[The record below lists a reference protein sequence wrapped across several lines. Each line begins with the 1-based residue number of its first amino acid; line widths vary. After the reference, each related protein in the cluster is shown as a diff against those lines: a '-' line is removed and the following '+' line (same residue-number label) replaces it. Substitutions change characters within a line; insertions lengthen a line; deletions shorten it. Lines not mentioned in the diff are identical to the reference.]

1 MAGKKKDYEVGYG
14 KPPAHTRFRKGQS
27 GNPSGKPKRV
37 LSEDEILLRELASKV
52 PVTEGGKQRRM
63 SKLEVMLKQQV
74 NLAMKGDPK
83 AVRNVIDAYR
93 KAIQNQA
100 RINDD
105 QGEQPMIVTLVFP
118 EEELRRQQMLEEQ
131 SRDWTDESSDDF

>member
-27 GNPSGKPKRV
+27 GNPSGKPKKV
-37 LSEDEILLRELASKV
+37 LSEGEILLRVLSSKV
-52 PVTEGGKQRRM
+52 PVTEGGRKRRM
-63 SKLEVMLKQQV
+63 SKLEVTLRQQV

-83 AVRNVIDAYR
+83 AVRYVIDGYR
-93 KAIQNQA
+93 KAMQNLA

-105 QGEQPMIVTLVFP
+105 QSEQPMVFTLVFE

-131 SRDWTDESSDDF
+131 TRDWRDEGSDDF

>member
-27 GNPSGKPKRV
+27 GNPSGKPKKI
-37 LSEDEILLRELASKV
+37 LCEDEILLRDLASKV
-52 PVTEGGKQRRM
+52 PVTEAGKQRRM

-100 RINDD
+100 RINHD

>member
-1 MAGKKKDYEVGYG
+1 MAGKKNDYEVGYG

-118 EEELRRQQMLEEQ
+118 EEELRQQQMLEQ
-131 SRDWTDESSDDF
+131 QTRNWRDESSDDF

>member
-1 MAGKKKDYEVGYG
+1 MAGKKNDYEVGYG

-63 SKLEVMLKQQV
+63 SKLDVILNQQV
-74 NLAMKGDPK
+74 Y
-83 AVRNVIDAYR
+83 I
-93 KAIQNQA
+93 
-100 RINDD
+100 
-105 QGEQPMIVTLVFP
+105 
-118 EEELRRQQMLEEQ
+118 
-131 SRDWTDESSDDF
+131 

>member
-1 MAGKKKDYEVGYG
+1 MAGKKNDYEVGYG

-83 AVRNVIDAYR
+83 AVRHVIDAYR
-93 KAIQNQA
+93 KATQNQA
-100 RINDD
+100 RINAD

-118 EEELRRQQMLEEQ
+118 EEDLRRQQMLEKQ
-131 SRDWTDESSDDF
+131 GRDWRDEGSDDF